1 MRYRLVVKALVAAL
15 IVLSAPATP
24 TGAAA
29 ATETADPCCAPT
41 TQETPD
47 VQETPRPRQTCPA
60 LGGRGFSV
68 DTGPVP
74 DVTGQTLEAATASL
88 ARSGFATEFL
98 PSDAA
103 AHWTVIDQSP
113 PGGTSEICGSR
124 VTVTLQ
130 ATQVRVPDV
139 VGEPADPAKDRIRE
153 VGLEPVVAEGA
164 FAEPAVVASQDPAAG
179 TPVAPGTT
187 VTLRLRAP
195 PTSPPDERV
204 KVPDLSGLSADA
216 ARRRLDDRGLTLV
229 VGSGDSGRVS
239 AQDPAAGSLVERGG
253 SVTVTLTPGT
263 RPVGTGSPEASR
275 AGESGEESPAIDTGD
290 SVETGA
296 SSGPSSLVL
305 LIVIAVLAVLGW
317 LLRRARRGAGGAGDS
332 PGGSGDEPQPSPPS
346 VVCVPYADPS
356 PQVEF
361 RDVAPSFRL
370 DLVCHHDQGRQEI
383 REIVR

>member
-1 MRYRLVVKALVAAL
+1 M
-15 IVLSAPATP
+15 
-24 TGAAA
+24 
-29 ATETADPCCAPT
+29 
-41 TQETPD
+41 
-47 VQETPRPRQTCPA
+47 
-60 LGGRGFSV
+60 
-68 DTGPVP
+68 
-74 DVTGQTLEAATASL
+74 
-88 ARSGFATEFL
+88 
-98 PSDAA
+98 
-103 AHWTVIDQSP
+103 IDQSP

-130 ATQVRVPDV
+130 APQVRVPDV
-139 VGEPADPAKDRIRE
+139 VGEPADLAKDRIRE

-179 TPVAPGTT
+179 TPVAPDTA

-195 PTSPPDERV
+195 PTSPPDERI

-229 VGSGDSGRVS
+229 VGNGDSGRVS

-263 RPVGTGSPEASR
+263 RPVGTGGPEASP
-275 AGESGEESPAIDTGD
+275 AESGESGEGEESPGIDTED